1 MKPYRAPICA
11 NVDELTTLLDAMD
24 TQLAI
29 VRTTAA
35 QLLEAAGAELTT
47 A

>member
-1 MKPYRAPICA
+1 MKPYRGPICA
-11 NVDELTTLLDAMD
+11 NVDELTTLLDAMY

-35 QLLEAAGAELTT
+35 QLLAAAMAELTSP
-47 A
+47 